1 MAKTKTQQKKRVAL
15 KGNKKAQPYI
25 YEGELRKLKDFF
37 PQVKMTKYSERNKLQ
52 AGSDFFIEITL
63 PSSYTL
69 LKKSVSTSGAITAIE
84 FSIPKQCCTEN
95 QKPGLYRFS
104 V

>member
-1 MAKTKTQQKKRVAL
+1 MAKTKIKQKKRVAL
-15 KGNKKAQPYI
+15 KGNKKVQTYI
-25 YEGELRKLKDFF
+25 YEGELKKLKDFF
-37 PQVKMTKYSERNKLQ
+37 PQVKMTKYSERNKLLYGQ
-52 AGSDFFIEITL
+52 DFFIEIVL

-69 LKKSVSTSGAITAIE
+69 LKKSVSSNGAITAIE
-84 FSIPKQCCTEN
+84 FSIPKQCCSEN